1 MKVNVKKLL
10 AVLCGVVMLFN
21 SGMGIVAHAQE
32 VPEEDVELL
41 IASEYE
47 ELTGDNVG
55 HGIYDIPGDGGGA
68 KAAMMTDCTIG
79 ISIWSD
85 GVKASISTG
94 STVPSTEMGILDIRL
109 EKYVNGDWVWIGRHP
124 GGSVNNTNA
133 MGMNVSSPTAEK
145 GVYYRLSCTHYALIN
160 GIRRKLKNVTNGIKY

>member
-21 SGMGIVAHAQE
+21 SGMGMVAHAQE

-55 HGIYDIPGDGGGA
+55 HGIYDIPGNGGQR
-68 KAAMMTDCTIG
+68 AAMLTDCTIG
-79 ISIWSD
+79 ISVWSD
-85 GVKASISTG
+85 GVKGSISTG
-94 STVPSTEMGILDIRL
+94 STVPSTEIGILDVRL
-109 EKYVNGDWVWIGRHP
+109 EKYVNGEWVWIGRHP
-124 GGSVNNTNA
+124 GFSATNDNSI
-133 MGMNVSSPTAEK
+133 GMNVSTPTAEK

-160 GIRRKLKNVTNGIKY
+160 GMRRKLRNVTDGIKF